1 MGDRTSLGFFGVRF
15 GDGTSLFFLWVRP
28 GDRTSLKWFGA
39 SFFFVKRFL
48 AREVLFLISLF
59 FGGMQGLEILVR
71 T

>member
-28 GDRTSLKWFGA
+28 GDRTSLRWVGV
-39 SFFFVKRFL
+39 SCFFVKWFL
-48 AREVLFLISLF
+48 AREILFLISLF
-59 FGGMQGLEILVR
+59 FGRMQGLEILVR